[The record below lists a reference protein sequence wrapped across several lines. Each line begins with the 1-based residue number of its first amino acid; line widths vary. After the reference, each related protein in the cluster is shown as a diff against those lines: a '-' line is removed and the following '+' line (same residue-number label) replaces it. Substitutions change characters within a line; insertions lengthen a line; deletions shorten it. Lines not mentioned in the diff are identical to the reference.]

1 MVAVLGVGG
10 MSTGGRKRWRDCEN
24 GALSASTLRMS
35 LVQMPSPVARLAME
49 PIMVSSPVRMTT
61 PQPSPVM
68 TRELMKARLRAS
80 LGASS

>member
-1 MVAVLGVGG
+1 MVLH
-10 MSTGGRKRWRDCEN
+10 STL
-24 GALSASTLRMS
+24 ASASLHS
-35 LVQMPSPVARLAME
+35 SSPVARLAME

-80 LGASS
+80 VGSSSLETATAVKESSR